1 MLNEAVT
8 KKHYTEPC
16 YKSCAKHHQTLS
28 KTQPKNKIKTSK
40 AVRPRTVGTVPGRA
54 RGRRLLPATYRP
66 LLPSWDS
73 KRLRQWTWG
82 WRARRSFRRRRVK
95 RRSWRARTPAA
106 PRRKW
111 WGARAGSASPATCPA
126 TSPAARPAAPTAS
139 WPRRRLATPFVQD
152 AALNQLPGREAS
164 GRDGAMRTEWKPE
177 VVRYFEFEH
186 QTLETVTA
194 WSHFFLHSL
203 LENTYLCCS
212 CYLVS
217 CMCMTHTVFFSYFIK
232 MMNCLNVWT
241 MIK

>member
-1 MLNEAVT
+1 MLQVMRKTPPKT
-8 KKHYTEPC
+8 KQNAT
-16 YKSCAKHHQTLS
+16 
-28 KTQPKNKIKTSK
+28 KNKIKTSK

-194 WSHFFLHSL
+194 WSHFFYILYWKIHIFVVRVILFLVCVWHIPCFFLISL
-203 LENTYLCCS
+203 KWWI
-212 CYLVS
+212 VS
-217 CMCMTHTVFFSYFIK
+217 MCGQ
-232 MMNCLNVWT
+232 W
-241 MIK
+241 